1 MSPRPYQLGKRSAA
15 KEQTRAKI
23 VTAGRDLLAG
33 DAGPVEFSMEA
44 IARRADVSRLT
55 IYYQFESKQGL
66 LDALYDHLAARGGMQ
81 HMREVFREYDP
92 LVALATFVRIFIGFW
107 SSDRIVIRRL
117 RGMAAV
123 DPDIEKGIRTRDEW
137 RRNIARKIV
146 ERMVERYNLPHLQE
160 QARAA
165 DILHMLTSFET
176 FDVLM
181 VPERTSQEATAII
194 LRMARA
200 AVGMPE
206 AR

>member
-1 MSPRPYQLGKRSAA
+1 VSPRPYQLGKRSAA

-23 VTAGRDLLAG
+23 VTAARDLLAG

-55 IYYQFESKQGL
+55 IYYQFESKLGL
-66 LDALYDHLAARGGMQ
+66 LEALYDHLAARGGMQ
-81 HMREVFREYDP
+81 HMREVFQEQDP
-92 LVALATFVRIFIGFW
+92 LIGLGKFVRTFIGFW

-117 RGMAAV
+117 RGMASV

-137 RRNIARKIV
+137 RRNIARKLV
-146 ERMVERYNLPHLQE
+146 GQLAERYNLPRLQE

-165 DILHMLTSFET
+165 DVLHMLTSFET
-176 FDVLM
+176 FDTLM
-181 VPERTSQEATAII
+181 GAERSSEEVTAMV
-194 LRMARA
+194 LRMVRA